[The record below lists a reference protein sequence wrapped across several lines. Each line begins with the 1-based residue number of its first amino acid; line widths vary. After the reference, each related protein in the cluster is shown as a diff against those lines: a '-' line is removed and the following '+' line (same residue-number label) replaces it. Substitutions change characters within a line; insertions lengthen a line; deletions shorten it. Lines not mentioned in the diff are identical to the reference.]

1 MKRVTAA
8 LFLWVCLLP
17 AAGFADT
24 GSSDELA
31 DQATLRRW
39 AVEMKT
45 AARGPFQ
52 QIRWF
57 CNDGSVHPPGE
68 YTCRERGG
76 GIQHGEW
83 TERVRRLR
91 DNGYWIANLFA
102 EVRPDELLGQPD
114 AEVAIAQMVLEQYL
128 VSIDDGWIF
137 RRAQYYRGALQPEDE
152 NKGGRDLLRAMAAEP
167 GWQTTRFTLL
177 REAVRFFPHG
187 LRMAPISEMRQLSRT
202 LAEADPAFEPLR
214 TKIHVRP
221 DAGDA
226 GRVRQYAVQQGKK
239 ELAADYEKLAAFIG
253 EVYRPRNGRTEILAL
268 DTRAMS
274 PALSRQIREAA
285 GRLGAEQDPAERFQA
300 GSGLLA
306 KMREQLGSAGNRQ
319 QTLAVLDAGL
329 ALELDLFVTAN
340 ALLDRLPGA
349 SRRERLKWLKAAVDG
364 LCGTGFISGRQRA
377 ALLEVFDGIT
387 ASAPELADYKAA
399 LDYAARVP
407 GWADRT
413 LRFHFTRAV
422 DTLSVLEPLTG
433 TYVHDRL
440 RGSLLIAYSAI
451 LDSLLEDANRQVG
464 ITHRLMG
471 SRVDSGLTGL
481 NPGIARGVLMV
492 ARPGDDPGRFSRNGI
507 YVLPATIENLPPV
520 AGIITADK
528 GNMLSHVQLLARNL
542 GIPNVVVA
550 PGLLPR
556 VRTLEGQ
563 RVVLAVS
570 PGGVVRIA
578 ADGPD
583 WDEVFVRESNEP
595 SVVIRP
601 DLAKLDLYTR
611 RLIPL
616 TEVRAA
622 DAGRICGPKAANL
635 GELKHHLPE
644 AVTEGV
650 VIPFAVFRA
659 VLDRPL
665 EPGGPTVFQW
675 MLEQYALI
683 RSLAA
688 DPDRQRQVSAQFLER
703 MRGRMAQA
711 DLGEDFADALRA
723 AMQKAFG
730 TDGGYGVFVRSDTN
744 VEDLPG
750 FSGAGL
756 NLTVMNVVGFDRVAE
771 AIRRVWASPF
781 AERAYQWRQSLMENP
796 EHVYVS
802 ILLLKSVPSEKS
814 GVMVTADVESGRP
827 GQLSVAVSEGVGGA
841 VSGQTAEELRID
853 PVDRKV
859 LLLAQATEPLKSVL
873 QREGGMARVP
883 ASGADAVL
891 SDAEIGRLIDVATVL
906 PQRFPLIRDA
916 QGLPAPADVEF
927 GFVQGRLVLFQVR
940 PFLESARARKNL
952 FLNRLDEAGRL
963 SAEKSVNLDEIPGRP
978 GG

>member
-8 LFLWVCLLP
+8 LFVCMYLLL
-17 AAGFADT
+17 AAGAADA
-24 GSSDELA
+24 GPSAALP
-31 DQATLRRW
+31 DQDTLRRW
-39 AVEMKT
+39 VAEMKT

-68 YTCRERGG
+68 YACRERGG
-76 GIQHGEW
+76 GIQHGEY

-102 EVRPDELLGQPD
+102 EVRPDALLGQPE
-114 AEVAIAQMVLEQYL
+114 AEGAIAQMVLEQYL
-128 VSIDDGWIF
+128 VSTDDGWVF
-137 RRAQYYRGALQPEDE
+137 RKAQYYRGALQPEDE
-152 NKGGRDLLRAMAAEP
+152 NQGGRDLLRALAAAP
-167 GWQTTRFTLL
+167 DWQTTRFALL

-202 LAEADPAFEPLR
+202 IAEADPAFEPLR

-226 GRVRQYAVQQGKK
+226 ERVRQYAAQRGKK
-239 ELAADYEKLAAFIG
+239 ELAADYEKLALFIA
-253 EVYRPRNGRTEILAL
+253 EVYRPRNGRTELLAL
-268 DTRAMS
+268 DTRDMA
-274 PALSRQIREAA
+274 PALARQIRAA
-285 GRLGAEQDPAERFQA
+285 ADRLGAGKDPAERFQA
-300 GSGLLA
+300 GTHLLFR
-306 KMREQLGSAGNRQ
+306 MREQLGSVGNRQ

-329 ALELDLFVTAN
+329 ALERDLFVTAN
-340 ALLDRLPGA
+340 ALLERLPGA
-349 SRRERLKWLKAAVDG
+349 SRRERVKWLKAAVDG
-364 LCGTGFISGRQRA
+364 LCGTGFISGRQRE
-377 ALLEVFDGIT
+377 ALLEAFDGIS
-387 ASAPELADYKAA
+387 ASAPELADYKDA
-399 LDYAARVP
+399 LDYAARAP

-413 LRFHFTRAV
+413 LRFHFTRAL
-422 DTLSVLEPLTG
+422 DTLSVLEPLSG
-433 TYVHDRL
+433 TYIHDRL
-440 RGSLLIAYSAI
+440 RGSLLIAYSTI
-451 LDSLLEDANRQVG
+451 LDSLLEDANGQAG
-464 ITHRLMG
+464 ITHRLME
-471 SRVDSGLTGL
+471 SSVDSGLSGL

-492 ARPGDDPGRFSRNGI
+492 ARPGEDPGRFSRAGI
-507 YVLPATIENLPPV
+507 YLLPASFENLPPV

-542 GIPNVVVA
+542 GIPNVAVE
-550 PGLLPR
+550 PKLLPR
-556 VRTLEGQ
+556 VRALEGQ

-583 WDEVFVRESNEP
+583 WDEVFARELNGA

-601 DLAKLDLYTR
+601 DLTKLDLSSR
-611 RLIPL
+611 QLVPL
-616 TEVRAA
+616 GEVRAA

-635 GELKHHLPE
+635 GELKHHFPE

-665 EPGGPTVFQW
+665 VSGGPTVFQW
-675 MLEQYALI
+675 MQEQYGLI
-683 RSLAA
+683 RSLEA
-688 DPDRQRQVSAQFLER
+688 DPDRQRQATAQFLER
-703 MRGRMAQA
+703 LRGRMARVE
-711 DLGEDFADALRA
+711 LEEDFVSALRA
-723 AMQKAFG
+723 AMRKAFG
-730 TDGGYGVFVRSDTN
+730 PDGSYGVFVRSDTN

-756 NLTVMNVVGFDRVAE
+756 NLTVMNVVGFDRVLE
-771 AIRRVWASPF
+771 AIRQVWASPF
-781 AERAYQWRQSLMENP
+781 TDRAYQWRQSLMEKP

-827 GQLSVAVSEGVGGA
+827 GRLSVAVSEGVGGA

-853 PVDRKV
+853 PAGGKV
-859 LLLAQATEPLKSVL
+859 RLLAQATEPLKSVL
-873 QREGGMARVP
+873 RSDGGMARVP
-883 ASGADAVL
+883 ASGTEALL
-891 SDAEIGRLIDVATVL
+891 SGEEIGRLIDLAEVL
-906 PQRFPLIRDA
+906 PRRFPSIRDA
-916 QGLPAPADVEF
+916 RGRPAPADVEF

-940 PFLESARARKNL
+940 PFLESLRARQSL
-952 FLNRLDEAGRL
+952 FLNRLDEAA
-963 SAEKSVNLDEIPGRP
+963 SPPADKTVDLDEIPGRT
-978 GG
+978 G